1 MPWGIEAAEP
11 PHLCGLAWLLGATSL
26 NVACAL
32 IEKGHR
38 LGRP

>member
-1 MPWGIEAAEP
+1 MLWGIEAEEP